1 MDLTGK
7 QVKAI
12 NLLASGGTCREAAK
26 AVSVTPQ
33 TITAWKKQSG
43 FVAEL
48 NRAKR
53 DGLEAARAKLQHL
66 AGDAV
71 DVLIDL
77 ARNAEAEEVRRKAA
91 IDLVGLAGLASDTT
105 DVFAW
110 GIGPTEEDEVASEWQ
125 RAEMRKLLYSSI

>member
-1 MDLTGK
+1 MSLTGK
-7 QVKAI
+7 QVKAVG
-12 NLLASGGTCREAAK
+12 LLASGRTCREVAK
-26 AVSVTPQ
+26 EVSVTPQ
-33 TITAWKKQSG
+33 TITAWKKMPG

-53 DGLEAARAKLQHL
+53 DGLEAARTKLQHI

-77 ARNAEAEEVRRKAA
+77 AMNAEGEEVRRKAA
-91 IDLVGLAGLASDTT
+91 MGLVGLAGLASDTT

-110 GIGPTEEDEVASEWQ
+110 GIGPTEEDEVVRQWQ
-125 RAEMRKLLYSSI
+125 RAEMRKLLCSNI